1 MLATI
6 FSADFFLWTMLLK
19 VSVVFIFGSSVMVI
33 VNAILSA
40 KTLGGELGK
49 GLKKI
54 AAGTITY
61 VLLFLT
67 ILVIENRGLNLL
79 TEDTARLYFMLINI
93 FGSLLLISG
102 YIQIYR
108 ISKRLRLF

>member
-1 MLATI
+1 MLNT
-6 FSADFFLWTMLLK
+6 DFWAILLK
-19 VSVVFIFGSSVMVI
+19 VAVVFIFGSSVLVV

-67 ILVIENRGLNLL
+67 ILLLENQNLDLL
-79 TEDTARLYFMLINI
+79 TEDKSRLYFMAINV

-102 YIQIYR
+102 YIQIYK